1 MTIRHFQN
9 RFAENGWAILPL
21 RLMVGFGFAAH
32 GYAKL
37 SRGPE
42 SLAAILA
49 ALGVPQAHVM
59 AWVTSLIEFV
69 GGICLMAGAFVLPL
83 CLPLALVMLTALFSV
98 HLQYPVFVGPA
109 QGRHR
114 FGCRVWTDRL

>member
-1 MTIRHFQN
+1 MAT
-9 RFAENGWAILPL
+9 P
-21 RLMVGFGFAAH
+21 
-32 GYAKL
+32 
-37 SRGPE
+37 
-42 SLAAILA
+42 SLAVVQRVSQRFWQPLEFLRHMLW
-49 ALGVPQAHVM
+49 LG
-59 AWVTSLIEFV
+59 VTSLIEFV